1 MRSRFAFALISIF
14 ALGCPSTSTPDAAA
28 PSGTDAS
35 PSDIDATT
43 PPGIDAAMPP
53 VVDAALPGTYA
64 CASATC
70 AEGEICVSR
79 RVAGFPTDG
88 SGPAFDDAGTTAESC
103 EPRPAA
109 CGAQG
114 DCTRSSCDPACA
126 EAVCM
131 PTAPFF
137 FPDLMVTDDGRRY
150 ECVNNQDA
158 V

>member
-1 MRSRFAFALISIF
+1 MHSRFAFALISIF
-14 ALGCPSTSTPDAAA
+14 ALGCPSTATPDAAT
-28 PSGTDAS
+28 PS
-35 PSDIDATT
+35 
-43 PPGIDAAMPP
+43 GIDAATPRTI
-53 VVDAALPGTYA
+53 DAALPGTYA

-79 RVAGFPTDG
+79 RAAGFPTDG
-88 SGPAFDDAGTTAESC
+88 GPAFDDAGATAESC
-103 EPRPAA
+103 ELRPPA
-109 CGAQG
+109 CGSQG

-131 PTAPFF
+131 RTPPFF

>member
-1 MRSRFAFALISIF
+1 MHLRTLFALISLF
-14 ALGCPSTSTPDAAA
+14 ALGCPSTSTPDAG
-28 PSGTDAS
+28 PL
-35 PSDIDATT
+35 
-43 PPGIDAAMPP
+43 GI
-53 VVDAALPGTYA
+53 DAALPGTFS
-64 CASATC
+64 CAAATC

-79 RVAGFPTDG
+79 RNAGFATDT
-88 SGPAFDDAGTTAESC
+88 GPSPDDAGTMGSSC

-109 CGAQG
+109 CGSQG

-131 PTAPFF
+131 PVAPFH
-137 FPDLMVTDDGRRY
+137 FPELMVTDEGRRY